1 MKLFDRI
8 FPPQKITLDN
18 GHTVLRPRSRA
29 PLITLVIVALT
40 AVSVYV
46 TGFSFGPLAQ
56 NGDKFFSILASM
68 VPPKW
73 SYAHSVWQPLID
85 TIKMSLFGS
94 VMGAI
99 AAVPFALLAAN
110 NVTKSRLVQMLAK
123 LFLSILRTLPSLVT
137 ALIATY
143 IFGLG
148 TFAGTVA
155 IFLFSLSYVG
165 KILYEAIESVDM
177 GAFEVMESMGMT
189 RFYAFRYAI
198 MPLVMPT
205 YMSTLLFNF
214 EGNVRYAAILGYV
227 GAGGIGLIL
236 NEKLGWRDYS
246 SVGMI
251 LLLLLCTVMIIESI
265 SQHFRKRLE

>member
-1 MKLFDRI
+1 MKLFDRV
-8 FPPQKITLDN
+8 FPPQQITLDN
-18 GHTVLRPRSRA
+18 GHTVSRPRSRA
-29 PLITLVIVALT
+29 PLVALVILILT
-40 AVSVYV
+40 GVSVYV
-46 TGFSFGPLAQ
+46 TGFSFSALTQ
-56 NGDKFFSILASM
+56 NGQKFFDILAAM
-68 VPPKW
+68 VPPEW
-73 SYAHSVWQPLID
+73 SYADSVWGPLID

-110 NVTKSRLVQMLAK
+110 NVTRSRIVQTLSK
-123 LFLSILRTLPSLVT
+123 VCLSILRTLPSLVN

-155 IFLFSLSYVG
+155 IFIFSLSYVG

-251 LLLLLCTVMIIESI
+251 LLLLLVAVMIIEII